1 MKVFLRGKLIA
12 LNVSKKKLE
21 RPHTSSL
28 TTHVKALEQKEA
40 NSPKRSTQN
49 QPSGNKN
56 YSKNQP
62 KEELVL

>member
-1 MKVFLRGKLIA
+1 M
-12 LNVSKKKLE
+12 
-21 RPHTSSL
+21 P
-28 TTHVKALEQKEA
+28 QKETRENTHKQLDNTLKRSIIKGT
-40 NSPKRSTQN
+40 NSPKRNRRQFPIISNQTQVQN